1 MTQRLGG
8 ATTTVIVN
16 AISLPTLSLI
26 SLVRLALAVTLV
38 LSVSALVAAQAETI
52 NIVALGDSNTFGS
65 GQGRTPGG
73 VPVAEAYPAKLERAL
88 RARGWDVSVSNQGMP
103 GNTAR
108 GAVGTLDRKIPP
120 GTKLTIVELGLNDR
134 NFAGASPPDIARNL
148 TEVIGQIHAKGSAVI
163 VIRHW
168 PQNDDAFAAVQRSA
182 DVVVSWYS
190 SLYNIGSGP
199 RPEYDSG
206 DHAHVN
212 AAGTDVIVSLV
223 LPDVERVLRQIG
235 SRVTR

>member
-1 MTQRLGG
+1 
-8 ATTTVIVN
+8 
-16 AISLPTLSLI
+16 
-26 SLVRLALAVTLV
+26 
-38 LSVSALVAAQAETI
+38 
-52 NIVALGDSNTFGS
+52 
-65 GQGRTPGG
+65 
-73 VPVAEAYPAKLERAL
+73 L

-134 NFAGASPPDIARNL
+134 NFYGLSPPDIARDL
-148 TEVIGQIHAKGSAVI
+148 TEIIRQVHAKGSAVI

-168 PQNDDAFAAVQRSA
+168 PPNDDAFAAVQRSA

-190 SLYNIGSGP
+190 SLYNGRSGP

-206 DHAHVN
+206 DHSHVN

-223 LPDVERVLRQIG
+223 LPDVERVLQQIG
-235 SRVTR
+235 SRVAR

>member
-26 SLVRLALAVTLV
+26 SLVRLALAVALG
-38 LSVSALVAAQAETI
+38 LSVSALVAAQ
-52 NIVALGDSNTFGS
+52 
-65 GQGRTPGG
+65 
-73 VPVAEAYPAKLERAL
+73 AYPAKLERAL

-134 NFAGASPPDIARNL
+134 NFYGLSPPDIARDL
-148 TEVIGQIHAKGSAVI
+148 TEIIRQIHAKGSAVI

-168 PQNDDAFAAVQRSA
+168 PPNDDAFAAVQRSA
-182 DVVVSWYS
+182 DVVISWYS
-190 SLYNIGSGP
+190 SLYNGPISGP

-206 DHAHVN
+206 DHSHVN

-223 LPDVERVLRQIG
+223 LPDVERVLQQIG

>member
-1 MTQRLGG
+1 
-8 ATTTVIVN
+8 
-16 AISLPTLSLI
+16 
-26 SLVRLALAVTLV
+26 
-38 LSVSALVAAQAETI
+38 
-52 NIVALGDSNTFGS
+52 
-65 GQGRTPGG
+65 
-73 VPVAEAYPAKLERAL
+73 
-88 RARGWDVSVSNQGMP
+88 
-103 GNTAR
+103 
-108 GAVGTLDRKIPP
+108 
-120 GTKLTIVELGLNDR
+120 LGLNDQ

-148 TEVIGQIHAKGSAVI
+148 TEIIRQIHAKGSAVI

-182 DVVVSWYS
+182 DVVVGWYS

>member
-1 MTQRLGG
+1 M
-8 ATTTVIVN
+8 VVN
-16 AISLPTLSLI
+16 AISLSTLRLI

-38 LSVSALVAAQAETI
+38 LSMSALLAAQAETI

-65 GQGRTPGG
+65 GLGRTPGG

-88 RARGWDVSVSNQGMP
+88 RARGWDVSVSNQGVP
-103 GNTAR
+103 GYTAR
-108 GAVGTLDRKIPP
+108 DAIYTLDRKVAP

-134 NFAGASPPDIARNL
+134 NLNGASPPDIARTL
-148 TEVIGQIHAKGSAVI
+148 TEIIRRIQAKGSAVI

-190 SLYNIGSGP
+190 SLYNNDGFGP
-199 RPEYDSG
+199 VRPEYDSG

>member
-1 MTQRLGG
+1 MTQGLGG

-26 SLVRLALAVTLV
+26 SLVRLSLAVTLL
-38 LSVSALVAAQAETI
+38 LSVSALIAAEAEMI

-65 GQGRTPGG
+65 GLPPTPGG

-103 GNTAR
+103 GATAR
-108 GAVGTLDRKIPP
+108 GAVGALDRKIPP

-134 NFAGASPPDIARNL
+134 NLAGASPPDIARNL
-148 TEVIGQIHAKGSAVI
+148 TEIIAQIHAKGSAVI

-182 DVVVSWYS
+182 DLVVTWYP
-190 SLYNIGSGP
+190 SLYNNKSP

-206 DHAHVN
+206 DHSHVN

-223 LPDVERVLRQIG
+223 LPNVERILTQIG
-235 SRVTR
+235 FRPNR